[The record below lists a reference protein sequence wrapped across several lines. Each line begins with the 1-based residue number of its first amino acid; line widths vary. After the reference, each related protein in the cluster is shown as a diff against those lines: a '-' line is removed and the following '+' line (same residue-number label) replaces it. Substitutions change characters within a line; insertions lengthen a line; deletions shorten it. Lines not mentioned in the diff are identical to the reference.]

1 MANTDYYTSIA
12 NCKLSTNV
20 ITSID
25 DCLSRKDGGT
35 ISSSI
40 GVSVNFDVGLG
51 NTIVGQQQFASG
63 IGNVVG
69 SKSILIIAV
78 DK

>member
-1 MANTDYYTSIA
+1 MANTNYYTSIA

-40 GVSVNFDVGLG
+40 GVLVNFDVGSR
-51 NTIVGQQQFASG
+51 NAIVG
-63 IGNVVG
+63 
-69 SKSILIIAV
+69 
-78 DK
+78 